1 MDIREIRQLATWLGE
16 AQLSALELKRPGL
29 ELFIK
34 RSQVAHIP
42 RRSCFSSE
50 DHESRAPAHERLNSP
65 QAGLFILYRPD
76 ERSAYAQPGE
86 TIEAGQL
93 LGLLKIG
100 GLYLPVR
107 SSMAGKLIRFIA
119 QDGEQVGYG
128 QPLLELE
135 AC

>member
-34 RSQVAHIP
+34 RSPA
-42 RRSCFSSE
+42 
-50 DHESRAPAHERLNSP
+50 APAIRRVDREPDHPLVKAP
-65 QAGLFILYRPD
+65 QPGLFIQHRPD

-86 TIEAGQL
+86 TVEAGQL

-107 SSMAGKLIRFIA
+107 SSMAGKLIRSIA